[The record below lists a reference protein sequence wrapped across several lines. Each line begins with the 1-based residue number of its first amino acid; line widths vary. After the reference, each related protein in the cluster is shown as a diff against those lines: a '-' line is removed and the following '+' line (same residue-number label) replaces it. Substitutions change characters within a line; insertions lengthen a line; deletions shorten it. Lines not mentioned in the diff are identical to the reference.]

1 MSYHGYAVVLASV
14 WLSYKSTWC
23 DAVHALLLGGS
34 ESSAQ
39 HLGILCVS
47 AGLLPVFP
55 LPVQVCAAYAKVPRN
70 RIVFIMPCA
79 RTSRPVVGII
89 GNTTLLNETY
99 LVHAGGTMNSE
110 AISQVSGCLPLIIPT
125 DPALVSVEDLLALCD
140 GFLLTGG
147 RPNVHPSEYGEEETP
162 AHGCFDRCRD
172 AITLPLI
179 RACVER
185 GQPFLGVCRGFQ
197 EVNVA
202 LGGTLYPEIR
212 ELPGRMNHRMPPDG
226 TLEEKFALRHPVN
239 FTPGGVFARLM
250 GADEVM
256 TNTLHGQ
263 GIARPANR
271 IVIDGLAPDGT
282 PEAIYVKDAP
292 GFTLSVQWHPEWNAA
307 SDPVSRPLFSAFGSA
322 VAAWAGRQEPVR
334 LSA

>member
-1 MSYHGYAVVLASV
+1 MVA
-14 WLSYKSTWC
+14 
-23 DAVHALLLGGS
+23 
-34 ESSAQ
+34 AQ
-39 HLGILCVS
+39 
-47 AGLLPVFP
+47 
-55 LPVQVCAAYAKVPRN
+55 R
-70 RIVFIMPCA
+70 
-79 RTSRPVVGII
+79 RPVVGII
-89 GNTTLLNETY
+89 GNMGLLNDSY
-99 LVHAGGTMNSE
+99 PVHVGGTMNSE
-110 AISQVSGCLPLIIPT
+110 AVAEVAGCLPVIIPS
-125 DPALVSVEDLLALCD
+125 DPRLVCVQELMRLCD

-162 AHGCFDRCRD
+162 AHGAFDRCRD
-172 AITLPLI
+172 AITLPLV

-185 GQPFLGVCRGFQ
+185 GQPFLGICRGFQ

-212 ELPGRMNHRMPPDG
+212 DLPGRMNHRMPPDG
-226 TLEEKFALRHPVN
+226 SIEEKFALRHPVR
-239 FTPGGVFARLM
+239 FTPGGVFAALM

-263 GIARPANR
+263 GINRPGRR

-307 SDPVSRPLFSAFGSA
+307 GDPVSRPLFEAFGDA
-322 VAAWAGRQEPVR
+322 CRDWVAR
-334 LSA
+334 